1 MLGDEAS
8 NRAAVNVHNDSL
20 ALNCVRNMIKGFEL
34 DHVNYTCTIKNCVNV
49 VAAYIAVQTQ
59 LTQTTK
65 CEGGTVPN
73 HTHY

>member
-34 DHVNYTCTIKNCVNV
+34 DHVNYTCTIKNRVNV
-49 VAAYIAVQTQ
+49 VAA
-59 LTQTTK
+59 
-65 CEGGTVPN
+65 
-73 HTHY
+73 